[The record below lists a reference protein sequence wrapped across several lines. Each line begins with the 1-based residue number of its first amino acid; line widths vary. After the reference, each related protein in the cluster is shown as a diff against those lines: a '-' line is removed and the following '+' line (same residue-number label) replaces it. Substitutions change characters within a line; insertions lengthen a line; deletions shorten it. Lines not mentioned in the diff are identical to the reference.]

1 MKQSNYEELEKSKE
15 DLIRE
20 INSLKEEIRSKD
32 LRLKEYETESISNK
46 FIQIFI
52 YYQKFIRTF
61 NLKHPKAFNIFL
73 FMCENSDKNNEIFIS
88 QKTLSQIFN
97 ISERKIRDKIKTLSD
112 HKLIK
117 KVKNGRNVSYIINSS
132 ICWKNSAEQ
141 KIKFS
146 KFHEQPVYLDLEVNE
161 KPYKTKIEKGV
172 K

>member
-61 NLKHPKAFNIFL
+61 
-73 FMCENSDKNNEIFIS
+73 
-88 QKTLSQIFN
+88 T
-97 ISERKIRDKIKTLSD
+97 
-112 HKLIK
+112 KLM
-117 KVKNGRNVSYIINSS
+117 
-132 ICWKNSAEQ
+132 
-141 KIKFS
+141 
-146 KFHEQPVYLDLEVNE
+146 
-161 KPYKTKIEKGV
+161 
-172 K
+172 